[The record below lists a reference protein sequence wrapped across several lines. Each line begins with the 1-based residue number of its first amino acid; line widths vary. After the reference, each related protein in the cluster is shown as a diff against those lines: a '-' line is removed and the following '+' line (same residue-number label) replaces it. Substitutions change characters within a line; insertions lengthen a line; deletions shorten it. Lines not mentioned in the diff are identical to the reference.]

1 MTMLGL
7 DPDDDPGSVESLLKG
22 PRHALVV
29 GIDSYHDYPGFFGPL
44 TGAVA
49 DARAVARVLEGDYP
63 GARTDR
69 SECFDVTILTDGRAT
84 KKLLKAAFLELQ
96 QKLERERAPDGSST
110 SRVVIYFAGHGVAT
124 TTPEEVDGMTPGYF
138 LPQDANPNPRP
149 QDTDPADKDPRKY
162 LSMARV
168 RDMIAVVLEALQV
181 ELAKRVSGEGED
193 TPVVAASDRVEDN
206 AFGALFDFLSAW
218 ARLPAEKHPASAEA
232 STVLREV
239 FAGGLAFLAVR
250 PHDEWQE
257 AEIRLRVIADKGH
270 EKTIA
275 QLGGQ
280 PFLDHLAVAH
290 KGYGEALGI
299 TTVKAAVE
307 TPAIRV
313 ARDAAVVVVREYV
326 LRVAALVR
334 KSDPQ
339 SEALSQRLLAPI
351 VNWRDVP
358 AKAGAAA
365 DPAAP
370 ADPSLSPPT

>member
-1 MTMLGL
+1 MAAVRSISAETLVILPRLSGL
-7 DPDDDPGSVESLLKG
+7 SAARLLRELLSAAK
-22 PRHALVV
+22 A
-29 GIDSYHDYPGFFGPL
+29 
-44 TGAVA
+44 
-49 DARAVARVLEGDYP
+49 E
-63 GARTDR
+63 
-69 SECFDVTILTDGRAT
+69 
-84 KKLLKAAFLELQ
+84 KKLPPFIIPDRDEL
-96 QKLERERAPDGSST
+96 
-110 SRVVIYFAGHGVAT
+110 
-124 TTPEEVDGMTPGYF
+124 
-138 LPQDANPNPRP
+138 
-149 QDTDPADKDPRKY
+149 
-162 LSMARV
+162 
-168 RDMIAVVLEALQV
+168 AVVLEALHV
-181 ELAKRVSGEGED
+181 ELAKRVSGEGEE
-193 TPVVAASDRVEDN
+193 TPVVAAADRVEDN

-218 ARLPAEKHPASAEA
+218 ARLPADQYPASAEA

-239 FAGGLAFLAVR
+239 FAGNLAFLAVR

-257 AEIRLRVIADKGH
+257 AEIRLRLIGEKGH

-290 KGYGEALGI
+290 KAYGEALGI

-313 ARDAAVVVVREYV
+313 ARDAAVEVVRGYV

-358 AKAGAAA
+358 AKPDAAA

-370 ADPSLSPPT
+370 ADSGGSTPT